1 MKITYSLFLTACYNW
16 TTDVPVLSNETI
28 NFNELLTGTMNCIM
42 KYIDPSTNDSKVCD
56 NCMQSYL
63 KLDNYYKT
71 LSADA
76 IGVDSICM
84 DIVDSVSNV

>member
-1 MKITYSLFLTACYNW
+1 
-16 TTDVPVLSNETI
+16 
-28 NFNELLTGTMNCIM
+28 MNCIH
-42 KYIDPSTNDSKVCD
+42 KYIDPFSNDTKVVCD

-84 DIVDSVSNV
+84 DIVDSVSYLVATVTGT

>member
-1 MKITYSLFLTACYNW
+1 
-16 TTDVPVLSNETI
+16 
-28 NFNELLTGTMNCIM
+28 MNCIK
-42 KYIDPSTNDSKVCD
+42 KYNDSDSNNTKVCD

-84 DIVDSVSNV
+84 DIVDSVSWTKIKAPYKSHNTTAIYPQINIACYNTSHSAAIGEAL